1 MNSLVQEVV
10 VGRVDPFPAAQV
22 GDGRFPAEPF
32 QNDPDLLFRRVFTAR
47 RPADASHK
55 AVGFLSA
62 LLGLLS
68 GRHGF
73 MGGVDFGHGLAPSS
87 GIYPRELNPADL
99 SISSGPKTVPL
110 LLTSD
115 TQGLINERGFRLDRW
130 VAARRR
136 EYARGDLAQ
145 ERIDVLNSLSFIWD
159 ANEYKKQTKNIN

>member
-1 MNSLVQEVV
+1 
-10 VGRVDPFPAAQV
+10 
-22 GDGRFPAEPF
+22 
-32 QNDPDLLFRRVFTAR
+32 
-47 RPADASHK
+47 
-55 AVGFLSA
+55 
-62 LLGLLS
+62 
-68 GRHGF
+68 